1 MFELEQVPP
10 QDAVLS
16 IEPVRKG
23 RELSERINALVADLR
38 KGRPV
43 YPQCFVVRQGRSFKL
58 QDLCGFCG
66 MPSDPTA
73 LKLCCN
79 TCSMGIGGHTG
90 CRVLNHAAKLPLA
103 LLFTFGVSTCLSP
116 HIHYV

>member
-23 RELSERINALVADLR
+23 RELSERINALVSDLR

-43 YPQCFVVRQGRSFKL
+43 YPQCFVVRQGRSFHCK
-58 QDLCGFCG
+58 
-66 MPSDPTA
+66 TI
-73 LKLCCN
+73 LKRL
-79 TCSMGIGGHTG
+79 
-90 CRVLNHAAKLPLA
+90 LWHA
-103 LLFTFGVSTCLSP
+103 
-116 HIHYV
+116 I

>member
-23 RELSERINALVADLR
+23 RELSERINALISDLR

-43 YPQCFVVRQGRSFKL
+43 YPQCFVVRQGRSFNCKTFVNRFL
-58 QDLCGFCG
+58 W
-66 MPSDPTA
+66 
-73 LKLCCN
+73 
-79 TCSMGIGGHTG
+79 
-90 CRVLNHAAKLPLA
+90 HA
-103 LLFTFGVSTCLSP
+103 T
-116 HIHYV
+116 